1 MRFYSNEFP
10 NIDDIVYVKFNKIS
24 TKYGIVVDLIEYNN
38 IEGMIINSE
47 IQKKKTNAAKLFRNK
62 IIPCL
67 VLNVD
72 QIKGYVD
79 LSYRRV
85 LEEEKQKYQ
94 RQYPAIE
101 KIVKIGEDILTLY
114 EIYKKETNSIENK
127 KMIYEQII
135 WKIFENNKKINNY
148 DKVLE
153 EIISNPQYLFKYSEN
168 LQQDFIDRYINLHKQ
183 RIKVT
188 ELNVLKDFKL
198 QILSE
203 NGIDKLK
210 IILMSIIPD
219 DLKDKIKVEC
229 VASPIYR
236 LNIIGKDNEEIN
248 NYIIKINDIVNEKIK
263 NYNVIYC
270 MMDNLTILK
279 DKNYTL
285 APLQSYIKSF

>member
-10 NIDDIVYVKFNKIS
+10 NIDDIVYVRFNKIS

-101 KIVKIGEDILTLY
+101 KIVKIGEDVLTLY
-114 EIYKKETNSIENK
+114 EIYKKETNSTENK

-135 WKIFENNKKINNY
+135 WKIFENNKKINNF

-153 EIISNPQYLFKYSEN
+153 EIISNPQYIFKYSEN

-248 NYIIKINDIVNEKIK
+248 NYIIQINDIVNEKIK